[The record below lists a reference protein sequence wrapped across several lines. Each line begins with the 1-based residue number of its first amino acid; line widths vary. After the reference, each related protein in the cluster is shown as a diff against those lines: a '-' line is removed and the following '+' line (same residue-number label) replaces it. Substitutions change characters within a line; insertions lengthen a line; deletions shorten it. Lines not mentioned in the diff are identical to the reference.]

1 MSSGPGQAIE
11 TSVRQVSPSYRA
23 RNNEQVTNAYVYSYR
38 RIHAVCGAALPCTL
52 GGLGVLC
59 IIRGVEE
66 GVLRGEDAVVIVR
79 PSPTVQV
86 AV

>member
-1 MSSGPGQAIE
+1 MYI
-11 TSVRQVSPSYRA
+11 
-23 RNNEQVTNAYVYSYR
+23 
-38 RIHAVCGAALPCTL
+38 
-52 GGLGVLC
+52 LC

-79 PSPTVQV
+79 PSHTVQV